1 MHHRRLLL
9 PILTVVLLIGAAV
22 PATAAD
28 TSVDV
33 TANFTFAPKDIKINP
48 GDTVTWNWSNDGHTT
63 TSGRGQAESWN
74 SGLRGEGA
82 KFSHRFTHPGKYQYI
97 CVPHASIGMKG
108 TVTVGTDTV
117 RTTVGKVS
125 AKPSGTSVTISLKL
139 NEPAVVTLK
148 LKGASKKTVKRGRLT
163 AGQRSFKVKRLK
175 PGSYKG
181 TLTLSD
187 DFDNKTTKK
196 VSFRIR

>member
-1 MHHRRLLL
+1 MRHRHLLL
-9 PILTVVLLIGAAV
+9 PVLTVVLMIGAAV

-28 TSVDV
+28 GSVDV
-33 TANFTFAPKDIKINP
+33 TADFTFVPKDIKINP
-48 GDTVTWNWSNDGHTT
+48 GDSVTWNWSNDGHTT
-63 TSGRGQAESWN
+63 TAARGQAESWN

-82 KFSHRFTHPGKYQYI
+82 KFSHTFTHPGKYQYVCI
-97 CVPHASIGMKG
+97 PHASIGMKG

-117 RTTVGKVS
+117 KTTVGKIS
-125 AKPSGTSVTISLKL
+125 AKPSGTSVTIKLKL
-139 NEPAVVTLK
+139 NEPAVVTLR

-163 AGQRSFKVKRLK
+163 SGQRSFKVKRLK

-187 DFDNKTTKK
+187 DFDNKSTKK